1 MTYYQCKSCNYKTN
15 SFSDI
20 KKHCFSKKQCK
31 PVINDYVKFSADQNI
46 IYSLL
51 PVEINESILNIK
63 TFRGVYDN
71 KQLLEKRLM
80 DKEMKKNKQCSYC
93 KNKFNSYNE
102 LRTHIL
108 LECFQK
114 EIDELYKH
122 KSSIDKS
129 INSTDNSIQIIDKSI
144 DNSINNSIDNSV
156 NHINNTT
163 INNNLNITF
172 NIESPVSFDK
182 SWDISNIDEIEKKL
196 SILCSDI
203 IYTKLLNKLLENKK
217 NLNVVL
223 GKNRD
228 YGFVYK
234 NDDEK
239 YVQMKLP
246 DIIDSSMKKL
256 HDNLVELNDI
266 VKNTTEYSEIVRI
279 NEKKI
284 DSKYYDYSNI
294 QNIKD
299 TVTEYLSNIYHE
311 SKDKSSEIMENM
323 IKNDNYINDI
333 KKICGY

>member
-1 MTYYQCKSCNYKTN
+1 MTYYKCKSCNYKTN

-31 PVINDYVKFSADQNI
+31 PVINDYVKLSTDQNI

-51 PVEINESILNIK
+51 PEESNESTVNIK
-63 TFRGVYDN
+63 TFRGIYDN
-71 KQLLEKRLM
+71 KKLLEKRLM

-93 KNKFNSYNE
+93 KTRFNSFNE
-102 LRTHIL
+102 LKTHIL

-114 EIDELYKH
+114 EVDKLDKN
-122 KSSIDKS
+122 KS
-129 INSTDNSIQIIDKSI
+129 IIENLTSSCDNSVHIIDKSI
-144 DNSINNSIDNSV
+144 DNSVNNSI
-156 NHINNTT
+156 NHINNINNT
-163 INNNLNITF
+163 INNNLNITL

-266 VKNTTEYSEIVRI
+266 VKNTSEYSEIVRI

-284 DSKYYDYSNI
+284 DSKYNDYSNI
-294 QNIKD
+294 QIIKD
-299 TVTEYLSNIYHE
+299 TVTEYLSNIYHDA
-311 SKDKSSEIMENM
+311 KDKSSEIMENM
-323 IKNDNYINDI
+323 IKNDNYINEI